1 VHILAS
7 TWFFPQPPEQF
18 VEDTLVALA
27 ERGHHVQVVASR
39 TRFPLNPRLQELLD
53 IRWIPAADRRVL
65 PQPHTI
71 RRLAAASAHDPDR
84 IAGLVRALQA
94 RHGWSAV
101 LWRELEQFLPFIEA
115 KPDVVHFEWANWAT
129 RYIDLMPFLPRP
141 IVMSCRGSDVRVH
154 PLASSKTRTRLQ
166 NVFDMV
172 DCIHC
177 VSAEIAQV
185 AIANGASPD
194 KVVVIVPGVDTRY
207 FATSRPESA
216 ADNDRP
222 VRIVSSG
229 RLHWLKGYEYALQAV
244 HHLRER
250 GLSVTYTVAGRDEGA
265 GDEMRLA
272 IRDLDLEPVVTL
284 LGHLDRPRLR
294 NVLAESDIFLMSSVS
309 EGLPVAALEAMATG
323 LPAVVTD
330 AGGLPEAVA
339 DGEHG
344 FVVPK
349 RDPDAMARALE
360 RLVVDP
366 ILRQSM
372 GRRAASHVRRHHDID
387 GEVDRLVTVYEDLIR
402 ARTPWHVPVSQG
414 VLPPR
419 HRVTGDHPLLSVVMP
434 ARNAAATID
443 EQLAALAAQDYS
455 GAWEV
460 IVVDNGSTD
469 STRVQ
474 AMAWADRLPGLRLI
488 DASGQP
494 GVSHARNAGVRAARS
509 ERIVMCD
516 SDDVVADDWL
526 RHMAEALERHH
537 LVAGAIER
545 QRLNANHPG
554 FWTDRT
560 RDSALREVGRYQTMV
575 PGCAVGF
582 RRDVFDQ
589 LDGFDTALP
598 RAEDMD
604 FGWRAIRAGYTPCF
618 VPDAVV
624 HMRARPRLSRVAG
637 QAFGDGAAQVAVF
650 TRHRAYGMPR
660 DTVAQALRDY
670 GRLLAAVPG
679 LGLHADRRYG
689 WTYDVGARLGRLA
702 GSVRLRVLFP

>member
-1 VHILAS
+1 VQILAS
-7 TWFFPQPPEQF
+7 TWLFPQPPEQF
-18 VEDTLVALA
+18 VEDTLVGLA

-39 TRFPLNPRLQELLD
+39 TRFPLSPRLQDLLD
-53 IRWIPAADRRVL
+53 IRWVPAADAPGWPRHR
-65 PQPHTI
+65 TM
-71 RRLAAASAHDPDR
+71 RRLAAAFAHDPDR
-84 IAGLVRALQA
+84 LAALVRALQA
-94 RHGWSAV
+94 SHGWTRM
-101 LWRELEQFLPFIEA
+101 LWSELEQFLPFIEA
-115 KPDVVHFEWANWAT
+115 RPDVIHFEWADWAT
-129 RYIDLMPFLPRP
+129 RYLEVMPFLSHP
-141 IVMSCRGSDVRVH
+141 IVVSCRGSDVRVY
-154 PLASSKTRTRLQ
+154 PLASSKTRSRLQ
-166 NVFDMV
+166 QMFDVV
-172 DCIHC
+172 DGIHC

-185 AIANGASPD
+185 AIANGAPPG

-207 FATSRPESA
+207 FATPRPEPSEQE
-216 ADNDRP
+216 DRP

-229 RLHWLKGYEYALQAV
+229 RLHWLKGYEYALMAV
-244 HHLRER
+244 HRLRQR
-250 GLSVTYTVAGRDEGA
+250 GLSVTYTIAGRDEGG
-265 GDEMRLA
+265 GDAMRLA
-272 IRDLDLEPVVTL
+272 IRDLGLQSEVSL
-284 LGHLDRPRLR
+284 LGHLDRSRLR
-294 NVLAESDIFLMSSVS
+294 SVLAESDIFLMSSVS
-309 EGLPVAALEAMATG
+309 EGLSIAVLEAMAAG

-330 AGGLPEAVA
+330 AGGLPEAVR

-360 RLVVDP
+360 RLVVDGD
-366 ILRQSM
+366 LRRDM
-372 GRRAASHVRRHHDID
+372 GRRAAAHVRRHHDID
-387 GEVDRLVTVYEDLIR
+387 GEVDRLVAVYEDLIR
-402 ARTPWHVPVSQG
+402 ALRPWHRSVSHAGPSPHSGPGDVPV
-414 VLPPR
+414 V
-419 HRVTGDHPLLSVVMP
+419 SVVMP

-443 EQLAALAAQDYS
+443 EQLAALTAQDYG

-474 AMAWADRLPGLRLI
+474 AMAWADRLPGLRVI

-537 LVAGAIER
+537 LVTGAIER

-554 FWTDRT
+554 FWTDRA

-604 FGWRAIRAGYTPCF
+604 FGWRAIRAGYTPYF

-624 HMRARPRLSRVAG
+624 HMRARPRLSHVAG

-660 DTVAQALRDY
+660 DTVVQALRDY